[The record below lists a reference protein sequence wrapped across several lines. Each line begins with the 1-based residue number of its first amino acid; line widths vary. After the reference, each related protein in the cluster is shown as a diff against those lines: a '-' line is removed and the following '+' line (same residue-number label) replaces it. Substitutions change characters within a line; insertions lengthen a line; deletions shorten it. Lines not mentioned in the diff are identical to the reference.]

1 MTLPY
6 RRIQKY
12 NFCIR
17 DENGNVSTKFPA
29 GYTIG
34 YFIIPNGYTPNK
46 GIDYSIN
53 YIYSNKEWNKIYAG
67 QQARFISLSTSNG
80 TVVYGV
86 EDGDDTSYEDILFC
100 IDANPNEAIQDPDRP
115 VIDPEE
121 PTVTSS
127 ETTYRTY
134 AYEDIWPNGG
144 DYDLNDVI
152 IEHKRAISFNSNNY
166 VLKVEDT
173 FVPVQQSGAATY
185 SNAFAVQ
192 YVASQR
198 GSIELPAGAVD
209 ETETSS
215 VILFPDAKSVQGNE
229 FTVTRTFAD
238 NTLPKKNLESDL
250 NPFIIAQYTAGADNR
265 TEVHLPKKKATGK
278 ANAEQIGAEDDAY
291 YINKDGKYPFA
302 IMLPATTGTEGPIRF
317 TPAKETV
324 RIDLEYPDF
333 AKWVES
339 NGATNN
345 DWYLYYQSSKE

>member
-1 MTLPY
+1 M
-6 RRIQKY
+6 
-12 NFCIR
+12 
-17 DENGNVSTKFPA
+17 
-29 GYTIG
+29 
-34 YFIIPNGYTPNK
+34 
-46 GIDYSIN
+46 
-53 YIYSNKEWNKIYAG
+53 
-67 QQARFISLSTSNG
+67 
-80 TVVYGV
+80 
-86 EDGDDTSYEDILFC
+86 
-100 IDANPNEAIQDPDRP
+100 
-115 VIDPEE
+115 
-121 PTVTSS
+121 TSS

-238 NTLPKKNLESDL
+238 NTLPNL
-250 NPFIIAQYTAGADNR
+250 
-265 TEVHLPKKKATGK
+265 
-278 ANAEQIGAEDDAY
+278 
-291 YINKDGKYPFA
+291 
-302 IMLPATTGTEGPIRF
+302 
-317 TPAKETV
+317 
-324 RIDLEYPDF
+324 
-333 AKWVES
+333 
-339 NGATNN
+339 NN
-345 DWYLYYQSSKE
+345 S

>member
-1 MTLPY
+1 MYVQLFFH
-6 RRIQKY
+6 I
-12 NFCIR
+12 NL
-17 DENGNVSTKFPA
+17 S
-29 GYTIG
+29 
-34 YFIIPNGYTPNK
+34 IILIPPTG
-46 GIDYSIN
+46 
-53 YIYSNKEWNKIYAG
+53 YSNKEWNKIYAD
-67 QQARFISLSTSNG
+67 QQARFISLSASNG

-86 EDGDDTSYEDILFC
+86 EDGNDTSYEDILFC

-173 FVPVQQSGAATY
+173 FVPVQKSGAATY

-238 NTLPKKNLESDL
+238 NTLPKKNLETDL

-265 TEVHLPKKKATGK
+265 TEVHLPKKKATGR
-278 ANAEQIGAEDDAY
+278 ANAEQIGAKDDAY

>member
-1 MTLPY
+1 M
-6 RRIQKY
+6 
-12 NFCIR
+12 
-17 DENGNVSTKFPA
+17 
-29 GYTIG
+29 
-34 YFIIPNGYTPNK
+34 
-46 GIDYSIN
+46 
-53 YIYSNKEWNKIYAG
+53 
-67 QQARFISLSTSNG
+67 
-80 TVVYGV
+80 
-86 EDGDDTSYEDILFC
+86 
-100 IDANPNEAIQDPDRP
+100 
-115 VIDPEE
+115 
-121 PTVTSS
+121 
-127 ETTYRTY
+127 
-134 AYEDIWPNGG
+134 
-144 DYDLNDVI
+144 NDVI

-291 YINKDGKYPFA
+291 YINKDANIHSPSCCRPQPARKPHPVHSGKGNRTHRP
-302 IMLPATTGTEGPIRF
+302 GVSRF
-317 TPAKETV
+317 RQMGRV
-324 RIDLEYPDF
+324 Q
-333 AKWVES
+333 WCH
-339 NGATNN
+339 
-345 DWYLYYQSSKE
+345 Q

>member
-1 MTLPY
+1 MT
-6 RRIQKY
+6 R
-12 NFCIR
+12 
-17 DENGNVSTKFPA
+17 
-29 GYTIG
+29 
-34 YFIIPNGYTPNK
+34 
-46 GIDYSIN
+46 
-53 YIYSNKEWNKIYAG
+53 
-67 QQARFISLSTSNG
+67 
-80 TVVYGV
+80 
-86 EDGDDTSYEDILFC
+86 
-100 IDANPNEAIQDPDRP
+100 
-115 VIDPEE
+115 
-121 PTVTSS
+121 S
-127 ETTYRTY
+127 ETTYRTNGC
-134 AYEDIWPNGG
+134 EDIWPNGG

-152 IEHKRAISFNSNNY
+152 IEHKRAISFTSNNY

-324 RIDLEYPDF
+324 RIDLVYPDF